1 MAIIGPSP
9 TPAPTSTPSRKV
21 INGKTYDA
29 YIEAATKN
37 GQWFHYT
44 CEFDAAWIVLKTFGH
59 DVSLAKQVEIV
70 GLDKE
75 GPEPYHKQTGN
86 GVMIYGGDIFTS
98 YSGDYKKNFLARSTG
113 KAMRKLFEH
122 YDLKVTPV
130 NDRAGIEAALLRGE
144 VIWIKTTVDFKDW
157 TPATWVL
164 PDGRTYKTVL
174 GNDHSNV
181 VIGFNKDVV
190 VIRDPLGP
198 TSTGRNRP
206 LTYEV
211 PWAKFLRAWGAQQYD
226 GLAVGK

>member
-1 MAIIGPSP
+1 
-9 TPAPTSTPSRKV
+9 V
-21 INGKTYDA
+21 VNGKVYDA

-44 CEFDAAWIVLKTFGH
+44 CEFDAAWVVLKTFGH
-59 DVSLAKQVEIV
+59 DVSLAKQIEII
-70 GLDKE
+70 GLAD
-75 GPEPYHKQTGN
+75 GPEPYYRETAN
-86 GVMIYGGDIFTS
+86 GVMIYGGDIFNA

-113 KAMRKLFEH
+113 SAMRKVFEH

-130 NDRAGIEAALLRGE
+130 HDRESVEAALLRGE

-157 TPATWVL
+157 VPATWVL
-164 PDGRTYKTVL
+164 PDGSTYKTVL

-181 VIGFNKDVV
+181 VIGFNEAVV

-198 TSTGRNRP
+198 TSTGRTRP

-226 GLAVGK
+226 GLAVGKP